1 MPTRPLLFSCLNRLR
16 QVRLGA
22 IAASLTLGLPTIAPL
37 MAATPSAATINP
49 IKHTLSRGTPATQAS
64 PIAQGGDEDTNVRV
78 YEIASP
84 AVVAIDVGSGTGS
97 GSILTSN
104 GLVLTNS
111 HVVERA
117 TGPVT
122 VTLNDGRELLADV
135 VGFDP
140 NGRDLAAVQIR
151 NASNLPTIR
160 PGSQNSVRV
169 GQRAFAIGSPFGLSN
184 TFTIGIVSR
193 LDPEDGTIQ
202 TDAAINPGNS
212 GGPLLNSNAE
222 LIGVNTAIYTTGE
235 NAGNI
240 GIGFAIPIEQV
251 ESFLNALNSGNA
263 PVAAIRTG
271 LPELTPQDTSLDDP
285 PIVGRLEDGDNVLPS
300 DRSFFDAY
308 RFSGRAGQAV
318 SIAMTSSDFDS
329 YLILLDADGN
339 SVTQDDDG
347 GGGYN
352 ALIQTT
358 LPSAG
363 NYLLLVN
370 TYESGQSGA
379 YRLHLTTST
388 GNSAVSP
395 SSPPSSSGSLNI
407 QHSGSLEDSDHVLP
421 SDGSLFDAYEFSG
434 RAGQTVEIR
443 LTSSEFDTY
452 LIVVD
457 GSGES
462 IDQNDDASNTTTDS
476 FSRVTLP
483 EAGRYTV
490 YVNSYDASGRGRYDL
505 SIREV
510 NH

>member
-1 MPTRPLLFSCLNRLR
+1 MFTRPSLSSFVYRSRRVCFS
-16 QVRLGA
+16 A
-22 IAASLTLGLPTIAPL
+22 IAASISLGLPTIVPA
-37 MAATPSAATINP
+37 MASIKPVTASTAKHAIRTANQVDKPST
-49 IKHTLSRGTPATQAS
+49 
-64 PIAQGGDEDTNVRV
+64 IAQGGDEDVNVRV
-78 YEIASP
+78 YETASP
-84 AVVAIDVGSGTGS
+84 AVVAIDVGNGSGS
-97 GSILTSN
+97 GSIVTSN

-122 VTLNDGRELLADV
+122 VMLSDGRELLADV

-160 PGSQNSVRV
+160 RGSQNSVRV

-222 LIGVNTAIYTTGE
+222 LIGVNTAIYSTGE

-240 GIGFAIPIEQV
+240 GIGFAIPVDQV
-251 ESFLNALNSGNA
+251 ESFLTAMNSGNA
-263 PVAAIRTG
+263 PIAAVSTG
-271 LPELTPQDTSLDDP
+271 LPELTPQDTRLDAP
-285 PIVGRLEDGDNVLPS
+285 PIGGRLDEGDNVLPS

-318 SIAMTSSDFDS
+318 ALTMTSQDFDS

-339 SVTQDDDG
+339 RIAFDDDS
-347 GGGYN
+347 GGGYD
-352 ALIQTT
+352 AQIQAT
-358 LPSAG
+358 LPSSG
-363 NYLLLVN
+363 DYLLLAN

-379 YRLHLTTST
+379 YRLRLTSGA
-388 GNSAVSP
+388 GNTA
-395 SSPPSSSGSLNI
+395 SSPPPSSGSLNI
-407 QHSGSLEDSDHVLP
+407 QRSGSLQDSDGVLP

-434 RAGQTVEIR
+434 RAGQTVEIG
-443 LTSSEFDTY
+443 LGSSEFDTY
-452 LIVVD
+452 LILVD
-457 GSGES
+457 GSGAL
-462 IDQNDDASNTTTDS
+462 IDQNDDESNTTTNS
-476 FSRVTLP
+476 FLRVTLP
-483 EAGRYTV
+483 QTGGYSV
-490 YVNSYDASGRGRYDL
+490 YVNSYDASGRGNYNL
-505 SIREV
+505 VIREV
-510 NH
+510 N